1 MPRSPSIRV
10 RPAVPSDLRACARV
24 FVRSAGHLARRLGE
38 EFTAPPLRDMAAALG
53 HILSTDPL
61 GFHVATAQGR
71 IVAFAATI
79 VRGRTHF
86 LSMFWALPDI
96 QGRGVGRRVLARA
109 FAAPKKP
116 QGAVRCVYASL
127 DTRAQVLYLKF
138 GMQPRSMIYRVTG
151 KVRRSP
157 RPVKVPTLVQV
168 GPVGPSTKE
177 QRDIAARYDR
187 ELRLA
192 RRDADH
198 VFLGKAPG
206 ARFFEARYRGR
217 RVGYVCLS
225 AAGRIGPACVSD
237 ASLSAGLTWASLQ
250 KARELR
256 IQPWLIIP
264 GLNEGALRVAFE
276 AGLRLTFPG
285 AWMADGEMGDLRRY
299 LLASGILA

>member
-1 MPRSPSIRV
+1 MCDPCWSKVNPSAFSRTSTSWRREASTSPVRPPPRTPTVIDGTRVGRYLWLVGTDRGRGTWRKTLRPAAMSRDMPRSPSIRV

-53 HILSTDPL
+53 HILSTHPFGL
-61 GFHVATAQGR
+61 HVATAQGR

-116 QGAVRCVYASL
+116 RGAVRCVYASL

-187 ELRLA
+187 GLRLA

-217 RVGYVCLS
+217 RVGYVCL
-225 AAGRIGPACVSD
+225 
-237 ASLSAGLTWASLQ
+237 
-250 KARELR
+250 
-256 IQPWLIIP
+256 
-264 GLNEGALRVAFE
+264 
-276 AGLRLTFPG
+276 
-285 AWMADGEMGDLRRY
+285 Y
-299 LLASGILA
+299 